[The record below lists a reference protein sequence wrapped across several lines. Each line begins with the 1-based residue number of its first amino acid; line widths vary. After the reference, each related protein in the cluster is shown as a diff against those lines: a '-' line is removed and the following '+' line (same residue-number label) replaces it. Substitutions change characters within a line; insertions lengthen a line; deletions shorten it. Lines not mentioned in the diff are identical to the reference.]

1 MAKLTNYNGSVELL
15 AGLKQA
21 AGGDFPLMEANAV
34 QVDESG
40 LRLDAALAGKAEK
53 GHTHNY
59 AYAGHTHYNVRE
71 ALTSPLSKNTHYYRK
86 GTVTSITL
94 TFPTSASLGD
104 RIFVQFVS
112 GSGISVTLDNA
123 VIEDFNF
130 SPNSVIEIHAVYG
143 IVSAD
148 AYGWNAVAY
157 QRKVG

>member
-21 AGGDFPLMEANAV
+21 AGGDFPLLEANAV
-34 QVDESG
+34 QVNEG
-40 LRLDAALAGKAEK
+40 GERLDAALAGKADK
-53 GHTHNY
+53 NHTH
-59 AYAGHTHYNVRE
+59 AYAASGHTHYKVKTAIE
-71 ALTSPLSKNTHYYRK
+71 SPLSKNTHYYRK